1 MDIFDLMN
9 HPIISKL
16 PGPEFKAFVL
26 LKTQAIDGYI
36 DGFTIRGTQR
46 EWLAKKEDYNLP
58 TSKDKVKEIIRN
70 LIAAK
75 CVRYKNRKLKIL
87 I

>member
-16 PGPEFKAFVL
+16 PGSEFKAFVL
-26 LKTQAIDGYI
+26 LKSQAVDGHI

-46 EWLAKKEDYNLP
+46 EWLEKEEEYNLP
-58 TSKDKVKEIIRN
+58 TSKTKVKDIIRN

-75 CVRYKNRKLKIL
+75 CIRYKNRKLKIL